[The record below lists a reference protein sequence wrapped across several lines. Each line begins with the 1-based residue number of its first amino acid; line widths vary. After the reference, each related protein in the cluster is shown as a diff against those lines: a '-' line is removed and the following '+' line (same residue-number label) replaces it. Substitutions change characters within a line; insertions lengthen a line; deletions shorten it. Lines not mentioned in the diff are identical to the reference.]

1 MRNESARGGERVEHK
16 FGATVLVTAHADT
29 KMEAI
34 DLAGSELLGDQY
46 TLLDIRQATP
56 EEIESN

>member
-16 FGATVLVTAHADT
+16 FVATVLVTAHADT

>member
-16 FGATVLVTAHADT
+16 FVATVLVTADAET